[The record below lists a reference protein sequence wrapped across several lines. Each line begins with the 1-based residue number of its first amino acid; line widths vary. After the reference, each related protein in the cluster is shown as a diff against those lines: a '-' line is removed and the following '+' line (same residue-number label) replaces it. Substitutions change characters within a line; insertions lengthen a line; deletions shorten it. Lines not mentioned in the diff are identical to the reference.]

1 MMNQQD
7 IFKKIGLI
15 LNELQD
21 QYEFLAQNP
30 SQLNELELELF
41 LANANFLSD
50 HVQIVRKINNQPP
63 KQIEEHSQI
72 LEPEIAT
79 DPLPVATEAAVPEK
93 PVLELP
99 AQEAPVAD
107 KWENQETIS
116 LEDEEEQVEEVFRP
130 EPEPHREFQ
139 DDLFKLEEEPVKFE
153 FLLNEEP
160 VSDKFDFEEKS
171 IDHIFDRPLSKEE
184 ERIIAEKQSLL
195 SAEPIDQTIPE
206 VTAVEQSDRIEPVES
221 VTTEL
226 PLFQAPIAEIPVV
239 ETPVAELSVAETP
252 VVEAPVSGAPAETP
266 VVETTPVPAAPVVK
280 EEAPRLTLNDLL
292 AGRGTPA
299 NVNEGNKTPITNLG
313 QAINLNEKLLYIK
326 DLFNGYNLAY
336 AEAIELVNKMPDFKT
351 ADNFLKN
358 NYSIKNNWAS
368 KQSTVDQFYELL
380 NRRFPV
386 K

>member
-72 LEPEIAT
+72 LEPEIAA

-226 PLFQAPIAEIPVV
+226 PLFQAPIAEIPV
-239 ETPVAELSVAETP
+239 AETP
-252 VVEAPVSGAPAETP
+252 IVEAPVSGAPAETP

-299 NVNEGNKTPITNLG
+299 NVNEGNKTPISNLG